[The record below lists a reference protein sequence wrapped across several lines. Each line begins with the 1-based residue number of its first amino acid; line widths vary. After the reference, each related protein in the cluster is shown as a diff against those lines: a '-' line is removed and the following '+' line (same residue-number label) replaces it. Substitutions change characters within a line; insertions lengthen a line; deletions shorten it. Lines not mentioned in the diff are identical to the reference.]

1 MNRKRKTDFYPYLY
15 LAPALISMIFLTLY
29 PIIKTIYI
37 SFTNMNV
44 QRLNNPDFI
53 KFENYSKILFGP
65 LKDSFIPMFIW
76 TLTFA
81 GLTCLIGYALGLMLA
96 LILNNKNIK
105 ERAVY
110 KAILVLP
117 WALPGTIALLSWQG
131 LFNTEYG
138 GINKLL
144 MSLGIISSKIPW
156 LQNVTLARIAI
167 LISSVWFTVP
177 FMMNAC
183 LGALT
188 SIPQDY
194 YEAAEIDGANKW
206 QKFVKITMPT
216 LAPATY
222 PLVISSF
229 AHNFNNFSGIYMIT
243 GGGPTGKSVW
253 AGGTDILISSAYKLV
268 GEGMQAYG
276 LASALAVLVF
286 IIIGSITFVQM
297 KLSGQFKEVN

>member
-1 MNRKRKTDFYPYLY
+1 MKKKHKTNLYPYLY
-15 LAPALISMIFLTLY
+15 LAPALISMVFLTLY
-29 PIIKTIYI
+29 PIIKTTYI
-37 SFTNMNV
+37 SFTNMNIE
-44 QRLNNPDFI
+44 RLDNPDFI
-53 KFENYSKILFGP
+53 GFQNYSKILVGP
-65 LKDSFIPMFIW
+65 MKDSFIPMFIW
-76 TLTFA
+76 TLIFA
-81 GLTCLIGYALGLMLA
+81 GLTCTIGYAFGLILA

-105 ERAVY
+105 ERSIY

-117 WALPGTIALLSWQG
+117 WTLPGTIALLSWQG

-144 MSLGIISSKIPW
+144 ISLGIISSKIPW
-156 LQNVTLARIAI
+156 LQDATLAKIAV
-167 LISSVWFTVP
+167 LISSIWFTVP
-177 FMMNAC
+177 FMMNTC

-188 SIPQDY
+188 SIPEDY

-206 QKFVKITMPT
+206 QKFKKITLPT

-243 GGGPTGKSVW
+243 GGGPAGKSIW

-297 KLSGQFKEVN
+297 KLSGQFEEVN